1 MKKIEENSN
10 LKSFIEISP
19 EYSNNSVK
27 NYCSL
32 SSVLFPRKINLEKND
47 YFKDFDLKKNNKF
60 VGSFL
65 SSNEETNQSLNS
77 QKRIN
82 SEIYERLK
90 NEEENFIKTLLRLK
104 EKMNNN
110 NNNSKI
116 EIPKNLNL
124 STKNIYK
131 KINFPKEILPNRN
144 ENNKNQK
151 IIKIIPYKKKIN
163 LVDNKKNLS
172 SNSFQIKLSNSQ
184 NKTKKIINIK
194 QILKTRTISELNDK
208 NKNKNK
214 KNNKLNDKKNI
225 STYVIKKKNNFE
237 NKVERKLNSF
247 SKEKKNKKII
257 PIAYIN
263 LFDESKRKIKE
274 KRNIIKKNN

>member
-47 YFKDFDLKKNNKF
+47 YFKDLDLKKNNKF

-208 NKNKNK
+208 NKNK

>member
-47 YFKDFDLKKNNKF
+47 YFKDLDLKKNNKF

-208 NKNKNK
+208 NKNK

-263 LFDESKRKIKE
+263 LFDESKRKSKE
-274 KRNIIKKNN
+274 KRNIIKKK